1 MYPVKEWKKHQN
13 DHTRSKYQKLV
24 QRGLECVWL
33 RNGLSPY
40 DNSFEY
46 GEDDDN
52 NSVIIEGDEEEL
64 LDDDNY
70 VGKLSAA
77 CDGNQWEKGEGRRMK
92 EATMMEECC
101 LQTID
106 WSSRADKVVKEIMRV
121 RRTTLAARARQ
132 TTQARIK
139 VHFVPRS
146 TWHHC
151 HCTVSYILYAS
162 TECTAPYIHTS
173 GWMKTHCQQQEF

>member
-1 MYPVKEWKKHQN
+1 M
-13 DHTRSKYQKLV
+13 V

-77 CDGNQWEKGEGRRMK
+77 CDGNQ
-92 EATMMEECC
+92 
-101 LQTID
+101 
-106 WSSRADKVVKEIMRV
+106 
-121 RRTTLAARARQ
+121 
-132 TTQARIK
+132 
-139 VHFVPRS
+139 
-146 TWHHC
+146 
-151 HCTVSYILYAS
+151 
-162 TECTAPYIHTS
+162 
-173 GWMKTHCQQQEF
+173 